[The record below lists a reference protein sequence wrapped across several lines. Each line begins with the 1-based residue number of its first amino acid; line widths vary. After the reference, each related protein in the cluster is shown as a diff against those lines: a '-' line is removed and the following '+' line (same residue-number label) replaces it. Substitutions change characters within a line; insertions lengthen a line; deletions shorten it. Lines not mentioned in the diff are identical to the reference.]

1 MPSQQFSI
9 PVSQVIAG
17 SYVKYSRLSELISF
31 AYSGSRAT
39 HINLYID
46 LYAAY
51 KALYSESFRTEMTDY
66 TAVTS
71 SVLNMCAHYRAFFKR
86 LGVTTKI
93 FLIFSYN
100 CNAISRKLV
109 AGYNKT
115 FFRKSQN
122 KIIAD
127 MVSFNNEI
135 LEILCPFLPDIH
147 FLKTEFEVSVLIEY
161 LIRKEQG
168 EGNLNPNIIISK
180 DIYPCQITSLHD
192 DTTLIRPKKLHGE
205 DISTIITPR
214 NSETYIDT
222 FWSMI
227 LLSRNYR
234 SDSRLGIHPVNLPL
248 FFALNKMDERDL
260 EMLCS
265 YGKTTNMIKN
275 VVGEQCFKLTPVAV
289 QDQLMLGHP
298 PYEIVNSRYKVLD
311 IDYQLG
317 LFMQSMESKQIHY
330 DNLSD
335 NATVNMICSKYFEK
349 NPIDLQRLG

>member
-1 MPSQQFSI
+1 MASQQYSI

-31 AYSGSRAT
+31 AYSGSAAT
-39 HINLYID
+39 HVNLYID
-46 LYAAY
+46 LYAAL
-51 KALYSESFRTEMTDY
+51 KTLYSESLRTEMTDY

-71 SVLNMCAHYRAFFKR
+71 SILNMCAHYRSFFKK

-93 FLIFSYN
+93 FLIFSHN
-100 CNAISRKLV
+100 CNIISQKLV

-115 FFRKSQN
+115 YFRKSQN
-122 KIIAD
+122 KMPAD
-127 MVSFNNEI
+127 MVNFNIEL
-135 LEILCPFLPDIH
+135 LELLCPFLPDIH

-168 EGNLNPNIIISK
+168 EGNVNPNIIISK

-214 NSETYIDT
+214 NSANYVDT
-222 FWSMI
+222 FWSLV
-227 LLSRNYR
+227 LLARNYKAIKIQ
-234 SDSRLGIHPVNLPL
+234 IHPVNFPL
-248 FFALNKMDERDL
+248 FLALNRMDERDL

-265 YGKTTNMIKN
+265 FAKSRNIIANVAGDQPIKISP
-275 VVGEQCFKLTPVAV
+275 FAI
-289 QDQLMLGHP
+289 QDQLMSGNP
-298 PYEIVNSRYKVLD
+298 PYEIVNNRFKV
-311 IDYQLG
+311 IDVEYQLV
-317 LFMQSMESKQIHY
+317 LFMDSIESKQIHY
-330 DNLSD
+330 ENLSD

-349 NPIDLQRLG
+349 NPVDLQRLG